1 MVLLININPAVNL
14 GNVTMIRC
22 IVIKGKPDISS
33 LMHKNSLDQKWI
45 YIKFAHGQCN
55 EKKK

>member
-1 MVLLININPAVNL
+1 MVLLININPA
-14 GNVTMIRC
+14 VTMIRC

-55 EKKK
+55 EKKKK